1 LLVIG
6 GCTENPLEKGL
17 FDQTE
22 MMRVSKERLLV
33 PVLPS
38 LAGVLDEADAEFVN
52 ADNVKQADLIPSK
65 TDYVIGAN
73 DLLSISITEVAG
85 PGVESVKTTRVSE
98 SGRVSLPLVGS
109 VQSSGMTEAELEK
122 AIAQKYRDAN
132 IIQNAQVSVTVIEA
146 RQRTFSI
153 LGAVGRPGQYQIV
166 QSDFR
171 LLDAITLAG
180 DIPIQGIEN
189 LYIIRKNPK
198 ASETTK
204 PSDTGTTPND
214 TGKPNKPVDP
224 LEQRKQGRGL
234 NIDKTE
240 FAQGAVVNHPVHLML
255 LDAPADA
262 GTDPSEGGRKIMVDG
277 KWVPVKGAT
286 APGTPA
292 PATAAPTTPGTTTP
306 GTTAPGTTAPAP
318 LTPAP
323 STPAVA
329 PETTPAPGSKVEPL
343 TPVTPPDTTTAA
355 PATGPSSFEFD
366 EPKRDPDIR
375 VIRVPLDRLQRGEL
389 EYNVVVRPN
398 DTIIVPSPKVGEY
411 YMGGHVG
418 RPGVYSLTGR
428 NITLKQAII
437 SAGMIDPLGWPER
450 TEVIRR
456 IGKDREMFVRVNLPK
471 IFAGEQSDFYLRPYD
486 TVNVGTNA
494 LAPFLAAIRNAFRF
508 TYGFGFI
515 YDQNFSPD
523 SQANR
528 NR

>member
-1 LLVIG
+1 
-6 GCTENPLEKGL
+6 
-17 FDQTE
+17 
-22 MMRVSKERLLV
+22 
-33 PVLPS
+33 
-38 LAGVLDEADAEFVN
+38 
-52 ADNVKQADLIPSK
+52 
-65 TDYVIGAN
+65 
-73 DLLSISITEVAG
+73 
-85 PGVESVKTTRVSE
+85 
-98 SGRVSLPLVGS
+98 
-109 VQSSGMTEAELEK
+109 
-122 AIAQKYRDAN
+122 
-132 IIQNAQVSVTVIEA
+132 
-146 RQRTFSI
+146 
-153 LGAVGRPGQYQIV
+153 
-166 QSDFR
+166 
-171 LLDAITLAG
+171 
-180 DIPIQGIEN
+180 
-189 LYIIRKNPK
+189 
-198 ASETTK
+198 
-204 PSDTGTTPND
+204 
-214 TGKPNKPVDP
+214 
-224 LEQRKQGRGL
+224 
-234 NIDKTE
+234 
-240 FAQGAVVNHPVHLML
+240 
-255 LDAPADA
+255 
-262 GTDPSEGGRKIMVDG
+262 
-277 KWVPVKGAT
+277 
-286 APGTPA
+286 
-292 PATAAPTTPGTTTP
+292 
-306 GTTAPGTTAPAP
+306 
-318 LTPAP
+318 
-323 STPAVA
+323 
-329 PETTPAPGSKVEPL
+329 
-343 TPVTPPDTTTAA
+343 VTPPDTTAAA